1 MMGRPRNPPPAVG
14 DDLDALMAIWAE
26 YGPGAI
32 RSIRTADP
40 IAFIRLVAMAGA
52 LDDDADKGGEP
63 S

>member
-1 MMGRPRNPPPAVG
+1 
-14 DDLDALMAIWAE
+14 MAIWAE

-40 IAFIRLVAMAGA
+40 SAFIRLVAMAGA

>member
-1 MMGRPRNPPPAVG
+1 MMGRPRNPPPAFG
-14 DDLDALMAIWAE
+14 DDLEALMAVWAE
-26 YGPGAI
+26 FGPGAI

-40 IAFIRLVAMAGA
+40 GAFIRLVAMSVA